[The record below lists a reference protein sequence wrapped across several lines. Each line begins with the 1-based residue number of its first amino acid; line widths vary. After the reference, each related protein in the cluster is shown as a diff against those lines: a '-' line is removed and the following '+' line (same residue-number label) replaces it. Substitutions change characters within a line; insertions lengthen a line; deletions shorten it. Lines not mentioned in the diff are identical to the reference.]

1 MKSCVMQ
8 ARGLVRVEADG
19 TVRALC
25 KGPSAGQSTVVVLL
39 DLLLGV
45 DHDHAGRPH
54 HGDHTKAG
62 AKTTT
67 TTTTTTE
74 AAAFQLEMMGY
85 MPARHRR
92 LLLDVRAQLAEVSEG
107 GGSVREYCVARGNE
121 WWGSWLG
128 GGGEL
133 LPPQYALQARVIIS
147 LRSAGRWFED
157 APMLTSGAPFCTAPL
172 QGASVSQSW
181 RRHTKRL
188 ATHYANFAAFIW
200 EWLQIT

>member
-1 MKSCVMQ
+1 MQ

-19 TVRALC
+19 TVHALC

-45 DHDHAGRPH
+45 DHEHAGRPH
-54 HGDHTKAG
+54 HGDHTEAG
-62 AKTTT
+62 AK
-67 TTTTTTE
+67 TTTE
-74 AAAFQLEMMGY
+74 AAAFQLEMAGY

-92 LLLDVRAQLAEVSEG
+92 LLLDVRAQLAEVEG
-107 GGSVREYCVARGNE
+107 GGSVREYCVARDNE
-121 WWGSWLG
+121 WWGSRLG
-128 GGGEL
+128 WGGEL
-133 LPPQYALQARVIIS
+133 LLPQHALQARVIIS

-157 APMLTSGAPFCTAPL
+157 APMLTTGAPFCTAPL

-200 EWLQIT
+200 GWPQIT